1 MDIHTALKK
10 GKSILISNNIVS
22 AKIDSEILMSNAI
35 NKDKKFIILNPNKK
49 IEKRYL
55 DYFYTLI
62 HERVKRRPIAQ
73 IIKKKSFWKYEFVV
87 NNEVLIPRPDT
98 EVLIE
103 QVLELTKNKNKLQI
117 LDIGVGS
124 GCILMS
130 ILKEKKNF
138 IGTGIDIS
146 NESLQISK
154 VNANKLRIN
163 NRLKLF
169 KSNIDNFNTGKY
181 DLIVSN
187 PPYINNFELKCLD
200 DDVIGYEPI
209 KALDGGVEG
218 LSQIK
223 KVIRKSSKLIK
234 KNGTLILE
242 IGFGQKN
249 KVLSLL
255 KDNEF
260 YINGI
265 IKDLSNKD
273 RCIISTKI

>member
-1 MDIHTALKK
+1 M
-10 GKSILISNNIVS
+10 
-22 AKIDSEILMSNAI
+22 
-35 NKDKKFIILNPNKK
+35 
-49 IEKRYL
+49 R
-55 DYFYTLI
+55 
-62 HERVKRRPIAQ
+62 
-73 IIKKKSFWKYEFVV
+73 
-87 NNEVLIPRPDT
+87 
-98 EVLIE
+98 
-103 QVLELTKNKNKLQI
+103 
-117 LDIGVGS
+117 
-124 GCILMS
+124 
-130 ILKEKKNF
+130 
-138 IGTGIDIS
+138 
-146 NESLQISK
+146 
-154 VNANKLRIN
+154 
-163 NRLKLF
+163 LF

>member
-1 MDIHTALKK
+1 MNLILAINKANQKLKNQ
-10 GKSILISNNIVS
+10 GITSSRL
-22 AKIDSEILMSNAI
+22 DCEILMSAVI
-35 NKDKKFIILNPNKK
+35 GKEKEDIILNPNEFISEKK
-49 IEKRYL
+49 MKIFN
-55 DYFYTLI
+55 DLI
-62 HERVKRRPIAQ
+62 DERA
-73 IIKKKSFWKYEFVV
+73 KKKPVAYLTGAKEFWKYQFYVTKD
-87 NNEVLIPRPDT
+87 VLIPRPET
-98 EVLIE
+98 EIIIE
-103 QVLELTKNKNKLQI
+103 QALILTKNKKNLRF

-124 GCILMS
+124 GCIILS
-130 ILKEKKNF
+130 LLKEKTNF
-138 IGTGIDIS
+138 LGTGIDVS
-146 NESLQISK
+146 KESLRICKINSD
-154 VNANKLRIN
+154 KLGVSNRI
-163 NRLKLF
+163 KLF
-169 KSNIDNFNTGKY
+169 KSDIDNFTFGKY

-187 PPYINNFELKCLD
+187 PPYINNFDLKCLD